1 MPRPALLPFKQWCA
15 ELDEA
20 LAQLPDPPGWART
33 IYPTL
38 AQIAAKH
45 ARVRTYLSV
54 DAQGQPEALVTLM
67 SGPRGVWEPIT
78 QWIVPGFV
86 GVAKPGTLEPLLARL
101 PVPSRIVWW
110 RMGPPPPQLGYVRR
124 TKSETTYA
132 MHLASDYET
141 HWRQGRFHQTVNRAR
156 RRCANLNFIV
166 NAPGAA
172 EYTIRSAATQWTA
185 EDPQSP
191 YQTECRLLLASQLE
205 PEGRHFT
212 FSLMD
217 VDKFVA
223 SSTACAVQED
233 LVGLA
238 TTRDRNYQQ
247 LDAGTCLIDR
257 IAQWGREKGF
267 KSLDLGGS
275 HDYKKQWGPASG
287 TKSKLYIYPPLSY
300 ATHRLTQSVADA
312 CRAGISMV
320 SRLRSSS

>member
-1 MPRPALLPFKQWCA
+1 MPRPDLLRFHRWCT

-20 LAQLPDPPGWART
+20 LIQLPDPPGWART
-33 IYPTL
+33 LYPAL
-38 AQIAAKH
+38 AHIAAKH
-45 ARVRTYLSV
+45 ARIRTYLSV

-86 GVAKPGTLEPLLARL
+86 GVARPGTLEPLLARL

-110 RMGPPPPQLGYVRR
+110 RMGLPPPQLGYVRII
-124 TKSETTYA
+124 KSETTYA

-156 RRCANLNFIV
+156 RRCANFEFIV

-172 EYTIRSAATQWTA
+172 EYTIRGAATQWQA
-185 EDPQSP
+185 EDQQTPF
-191 YQTECRLLLASQLE
+191 QTESRLLLASLLE
-205 PEGRHFT
+205 PEGRHFA

-217 VDKFVA
+217 GEKIVA
-223 SSTACAVQED
+223 ASTACIVQED

-238 TTRDRNYQQ
+238 TMRDREYQQ
-247 LDAGTCLIDR
+247 FDTGTYLIDR

-300 ATHRLTQSVADA
+300 ATHRFTQSVLETW
-312 CRAGISMV
+312 RAGVSLA